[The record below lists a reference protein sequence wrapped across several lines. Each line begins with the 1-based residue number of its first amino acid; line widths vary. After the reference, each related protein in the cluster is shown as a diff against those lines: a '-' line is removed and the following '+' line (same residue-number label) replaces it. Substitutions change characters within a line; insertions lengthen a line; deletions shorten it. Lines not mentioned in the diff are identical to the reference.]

1 MNLPPLSF
9 PWSLAPMGVVQQL
22 ERPPAALPAARRVP
36 NSAPSSEGSSG
47 ASPGRK
53 ALPSAMNSA
62 IRQLVKYGW
71 SGHLLAPAD
80 FQTLHLDPVQVQDS
94 TNSMSNLTVTRISF
108 ALALSLLILLAIQG
122 SSVLDTQAFE
132 RKFLLYPI
140 LVIVSVVILMRLRGS
155 RFSLESERQFSFALS
170 DAIGLQIIPTGCF
183 LYSVVVVNHTHS

>member
-1 MNLPPLSF
+1 
-9 PWSLAPMGVVQQL
+9 
-22 ERPPAALPAARRVP
+22 
-36 NSAPSSEGSSG
+36 
-47 ASPGRK
+47 
-53 ALPSAMNSA
+53 
-62 IRQLVKYGW
+62 
-71 SGHLLAPAD
+71 
-80 FQTLHLDPVQVQDS
+80 
-94 TNSMSNLTVTRISF
+94 MSNLTVTRISF

-183 LYSVVVVNHTHS
+183 LYSVVVVNHTHSYAHAYWGVAVLSAQVGWTLYTLVRLQWAGS